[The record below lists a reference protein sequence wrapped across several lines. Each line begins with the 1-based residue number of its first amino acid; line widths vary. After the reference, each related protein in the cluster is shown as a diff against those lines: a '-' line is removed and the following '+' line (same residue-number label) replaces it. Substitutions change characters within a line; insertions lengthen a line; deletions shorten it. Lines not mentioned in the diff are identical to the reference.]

1 MDETEFPLHP
11 ILDVPPQLIAEA
23 AVGIDTLEEIC
34 ERYHYT
40 PEQTAQL
47 RNDAGFKARVSRME
61 ADLRKEGVTF
71 RMRAAH
77 AAEDLMAD
85 VWRKAKDPQV
95 GLALKIDALKTLA
108 KLGDLEPKQSIGA
121 VQQGAGFSITINI
134 PKVGEEP
141 GRVIE
146 MNSSKTEPV
155 ELEAMP
161 SLGMTVPDVGTMNR
175 KLNSS
180 LELPEDYQDE

>member
-1 MDETEFPLHP
+1 MDETDFPLHP

-40 PEQTAQL
+40 PAQTEQL
-47 RNDAGFKARVSRME
+47 RNDPGFKVRVSRME

-85 VWRKAKDPQV
+85 VWRRAKDQST
-95 GLALKIDALKTLA
+95 GLALKLDALKTLA
-108 KLGDLEPKQSIGA
+108 KLGDLEPKQSLTP
-121 VQQGAGFSITINI
+121 QQAGGYSITINI
-134 PKVGEEP
+134 PQVGDQP
-141 GRVIE
+141 GRTIE
-146 MNSSKTEPV
+146 MNKSESEPV
-155 ELEAMP
+155 DAEDVP
-161 SLGMTVPDVGTMNR
+161 ILGMSVPNVSTMNR
-175 KLNSS
+175 NVNSS
-180 LELPEDYQDE
+180 LELPEDWQDE